1 MTCARTVSR
10 TRPTAVVAFVR
21 TAPRTRLAAFVALAR
36 PTPHT
41 RLAAFVA
48 LARPTPRTRLAAFGA
63 LVRTAL
69 GTFAPLARPTRVAAF
84 ARTVVACAALATT
97 LGACADDAPSRGEH
111 ASTILVDGDTVLV
124 ASPDDDAVVA
134 LDAATLVERARLTI
148 AGAPTKLGRLDDS
161 PAGPGALVVS
171 LAQAAEVAWIDGGG
185 TLEHAR
191 VVRAP
196 VPCGG
201 TGAVLALST
210 SDALVACPHDD
221 RLVHLRDAAVLTT
234 YASPGRPTSLAR
246 LGDRI
251 YVGLSRIGRVRVL
264 DAVTFATIE
273 EHSLES
279 TPGVAAVQLDAFAT
293 DGAALIASYQRVD
306 FDRDRSRD
314 PRLGG
319 YGAVL
324 DGTPRLEPR
333 LLASCGGRYARF
345 DGSERVASGPSALAF
360 DAARRRLWIAHRQTG
375 NVVLVAC
382 DGGSS
387 GRGLAAPSEREARVL
402 GAVYVGR
409 GLEGL
414 ALSDDGAV
422 FVDVA
427 FDHAI
432 AKVREV
438 EGTPSI
444 VAQRTRSLG
453 STAMS
458 AAALRGRALFH
469 DARDTQLTPSGVVTC
484 ASCHPG
490 GGEDGLAWFLH
501 TSSVGPK
508 LRRTPPA
515 WGARRALAPYHW
527 DGEHESAQEL
537 TLGTIRALLEGDGL
551 LVELDAIAA
560 YMEELAPPPPRPAD
574 EPVAAARGE
583 ALFDAR
589 CASCHPGGGSDGLA
603 HPIVPPSDDDAAS
616 LERAFTPTLQAVR
629 ARPPY
634 LHDGR
639 AATLR
644 DVLTTADPNARHGA
658 ADLSEDE
665 LDDLVA
671 YLETL

>member
-1 MTCARTVSR
+1 MRERHEVVSGPARRGDLTRGPLATFARR
-10 TRPTAVVAFVR
+10 TFATH
-21 TAPRTRLAAFVALAR
+21 VALAR
-36 PTPHT
+36 
-41 RLAAFVA
+41 R
-48 LARPTPRTRLAAFGA
+48 R
-63 LVRTAL
+63 
-69 GTFAPLARPTRVAAF
+69 
-84 ARTVVACAALATT
+84 ALATLAT
-97 LGACADDAPSRGEH
+97 LALGCADDVTALAAH

-134 LDAATLVERARLTI
+134 LDATTLMERARLTI
-148 AGAPTKLGRLDDS
+148 AGAPTKLARLDGS
-161 PAGPGALVVS
+161 PEGADTLVVS
-171 LAQAAEVAWIDGGG
+171 LAQAAEVAWIERDTDGA
-185 TLEHAR
+185 LEDAR
-191 VVRAP
+191 IVRVP

-210 SDALVACPHDD
+210 DEALVACPHDD
-221 RLVHLRDAAVLTT
+221 RLVHLRDAAVIAT
-234 YASPGRPTSLAR
+234 YTSPGRPTALAR

-251 YVGLSRIGRVRVL
+251 HVGLSRAGRVRVL
-264 DAVTFATIE
+264 DAATFAPRE
-273 EHSLES
+273 ELVLES
-279 TPGVAAVQLDAFAT
+279 TRGVAAVQLDAFAA
-293 DGAALIASYQRVD
+293 DGAAVIASYQRVD
-306 FDRDRSRD
+306 FDRDRTRD

-319 YGAVL
+319 YGAVN

-333 LLASCGGRYARF
+333 LLAPCGGRYARF
-345 DGSERVASGPSALAF
+345 DGGERVASGPSALAF

-382 DGGSS
+382 DGRSA
-387 GRGLAAPSEREARVL
+387 RTGLAAPSEREAQVL

-414 ALSDDGAV
+414 ALADDGAV

-438 EGTPSI
+438 EGAPSI

-453 STAMS
+453 ATAMS

-501 TSSVGPK
+501 TSTVGPK

-515 WGARRALAPYHW
+515 WGARTSLAPYHW
-527 DGEHESAQEL
+527 DGEHESAREL
-537 TLGTIRALLEGDGL
+537 TLATIRALLEGDGL

-560 YMEELAPPPPRPAD
+560 YLEELAPPPPRPAD
-574 EPVAAARGE
+574 DPAAAARGR

-603 HPIVPPSDDDAAS
+603 HPIAPPSEDAAAR

-644 DVLTTADPNARHGA
+644 DVLTTADPDARHGA
-658 ADLSEDE
+658 ADLSAPD

>member
-1 MTCARTVSR
+1 VGGATRARATQR
-10 TRPTAVVAFVR
+10 TRIAAIAFVRSTLRREAFVLRAMLVAFVQ
-21 TAPRTRLAAFVALAR
+21 RTRIV
-36 PTPHT
+36 T
-41 RLAAFVA
+41 RTL
-48 LARPTPRTRLAAFGA
+48 
-63 LVRTAL
+63 
-69 GTFAPLARPTRVAAF
+69 
-84 ARTVVACAALATT
+84 VACAALATT
-97 LGACADDAPSRGEH
+97 LGACADDAPSRGAH
-111 ASTILVDGDTVLV
+111 ASTIVVDGDTVLV

-134 LDAATLVERARLTI
+134 LDAITLVERERLTI
-148 AGAPTKLGRLDDS
+148 AGAPTKLARLDDS
-161 PAGPGALVVS
+161 SDGAGALVVS
-171 LAQAAEVAWIDGGG
+171 LAQAAEVAWIVQGGA
-185 TLEHAR
+185 LQDAR

-201 TGAVLALST
+201 TGAVLALSAT
-210 SDALVACPHDD
+210 DALVACPNDD
-221 RLVHLRDAAVLTT
+221 RLVHLRDAAVIAT
-234 YASPGRPTSLAR
+234 YPSPGRPTALAR

-251 YVGLSRIGRVRVL
+251 YVGLSRGGRVRVL
-264 DAVTFATIE
+264 DATTFATIE
-273 EHSLES
+273 EHVLES
-279 TPGVAAVQLDAFAT
+279 TLGVAAVQLDAFAT
-293 DGAALIASYQRVD
+293 DGAALMASYQRVD
-306 FDRDRSRD
+306 FDRDRTRD

-319 YGAVL
+319 YGAVV

-333 LLASCGGRYARF
+333 LLAPCGGRYARF

-382 DGGSS
+382 GGPSS
-387 GRGLAAPSEREARVL
+387 RSGLATPSEREARVL

-414 ALSDDGAV
+414 ALADDGGV

-432 AKVREV
+432 ARVHEV
-438 EGTPSI
+438 EGGLSI
-444 VAQRTRSLG
+444 VTQRTRALG
-453 STAMS
+453 ATAMS

-490 GGEDGLAWFLH
+490 GGEDGLVWFLH
-501 TSSVGPK
+501 TTTVRPK

-515 WGARRALAPYHW
+515 WGARPELAPYHW
-527 DGEHESAQEL
+527 DGEHESAREL
-537 TLGTIRALLEGDGL
+537 TLATIRALLEGDGL

-560 YMEELAPPPPRPAD
+560 YLEELAPPPPRPAGD
-574 EPVAAARGE
+574 PAAAMRGR

-603 HPIVPPSDDDAAS
+603 HPIVPASDDDAAS
-616 LERAFTPTLQAVR
+616 LERVFTPTLQAVR

-644 DVLTTADPNARHGA
+644 DVLTTADPDARHGA
-658 ADLSEDE
+658 ADLSAAD

>member
-1 MTCARTVSR
+1 MRERMAVGFACDEDTRAAHASPRPMIRATRRAPHARSIATRSAPRASVTRRTQVERSTTVS
-10 TRPTAVVAFVR
+10 AWVV
-21 TAPRTRLAAFVALAR
+21 LATF
-36 PTPHT
+36 
-41 RLAAFVA
+41 
-48 LARPTPRTRLAAFGA
+48 
-63 LVRTAL
+63 AL
-69 GTFAPLARPTRVAAF
+69 G
-84 ARTVVACAALATT
+84 
-97 LGACADDAPSRGEH
+97 GCADDASARGAH
-111 ASTILVDGDTVLV
+111 TSTILVDGDTVLV

-134 LDAATLVERARLTI
+134 LDAATLVERTRLTI
-148 AGAPTKLGRLDDS
+148 AGAPTKLARLDDS
-161 PAGPGALVVS
+161 PAGAGALVVS
-171 LAQAAEVAWIDGGG
+171 LAQAAEVAWIAPGRA
-185 TLEHAR
+185 LEDAR
-191 VVRAP
+191 VVRVL

-201 TGAVLALST
+201 TGAVLALSA

-221 RLVHLRDAAVLTT
+221 RLVHLRDAAVIAT
-234 YASPGRPTSLAR
+234 YASPGRPTSLAQ

-251 YVGLSRIGRVRVL
+251 YVGLSRAGRVRVL
-264 DAVTFATIE
+264 DAITFATVE
-273 EHSLES
+273 EHVLES

-293 DGAALIASYQRVD
+293 DGAALVASYQRVD

-432 AKVREV
+432 AKVREAAGAL
-438 EGTPSI
+438 EL
-444 VAQRTRSLG
+444 VAQRTRTLG
-453 STAMS
+453 PTDMS

-527 DGEHESAQEL
+527 DGEHESAQAL

-574 EPVAAARGE
+574 DPSAAARGR

-603 HPIVPPSDDDAAS
+603 HTIVPPNDDAAAS

-644 DVLTTADPNARHGA
+644 DVLTTADPDARHGA

>member
-1 MTCARTVSR
+1 MTHARATQR
-10 TRPTAVVAFVR
+10 TRIAARVAFVR
-21 TAPRTRLAAFVALAR
+21 STLRREPFVVRRATLVAFVQRTRIV
-36 PTPHT
+36 T
-41 RLAAFVA
+41 RTL
-48 LARPTPRTRLAAFGA
+48 
-63 LVRTAL
+63 
-69 GTFAPLARPTRVAAF
+69 
-84 ARTVVACAALATT
+84 VACVALATT
-97 LGACADDAPSRGEH
+97 LGACADDPPSRGAH
-111 ASTILVDGDTVLV
+111 ASTIVVDGDTVLV
-124 ASPDDDAVVA
+124 TSPDDDAVVA
-134 LDAATLVERARLTI
+134 LDATTLVERARLVI
-148 AGAPTKLGRLDDS
+148 AGAPTKLARLDDS
-161 PAGPGALVVS
+161 PEGAGALVVS
-171 LAQAAEVAWIDGGG
+171 LAQAAEVAWVDGAVGG
-185 TLEHAR
+185 FEDAR
-191 VVRAP
+191 IVRVP

-201 TGAVLALST
+201 TGAVLALSA

-221 RLVHLRDAAVLTT
+221 RLVHLRDAAVVST
-234 YASPGRPTSLAR
+234 YASSGRPTALAR
-246 LGDRI
+246 TGDRI
-251 YVGLSRIGRVRVL
+251 YVGLSRAGSVRVL
-264 DAVTFATIE
+264 DATTLAAIE
-273 EHSLES
+273 ERTLES

-293 DGAALIASYQRVD
+293 DGDAPIASYQRVD
-306 FDRDRSRD
+306 FDRDRTRD

-319 YGAVL
+319 YGAVV
-324 DGTPRLEPR
+324 DGAPRLEPR
-333 LLASCGGRYARF
+333 LLAPCGGRYARF

-382 DGGSS
+382 GPSS
-387 GRGLAAPSEREARVL
+387 RTGLAAPSDREARVL

-414 ALSDDGAV
+414 ALDDDGSV

-432 AKVREV
+432 ARLREV
-438 EGTPSI
+438 EGALSI
-444 VAQRTRSLG
+444 VTQRTRSLG
-453 STAMS
+453 PTAMS

-501 TSSVGPK
+501 TTTVGPK

-515 WGARRALAPYHW
+515 WGARPSLAPYHW

-560 YMEELAPPPPRPAD
+560 YLEELAPPPPRPAD
-574 EPVAAARGE
+574 APAAAARGRT
-583 ALFDAR
+583 LFDAR

-603 HPIVPPSDDDAAS
+603 HPIVPASDDAAAS

-644 DVLTTADPNARHGA
+644 DALTTADPDSRHGA
-658 ADLSEDE
+658 ADLSAPD